1 MAHGFK
7 KHKSTCLCLRKVLV
21 GPFLLVV
28 LPPVVFPSMSW
39 VLLVFPV
46 DEYHFLGLFLVLVS
60 YQCQHLVEPL
70 LSVRWFP
77 GLNFD
82 VMELR
87 RQFVFI
93 FDVKTIIKIEKEHL
107 T

>member
-7 KHKSTCLCLRKVLV
+7 KHSSTCLCLRKDLV
-21 GPFLLVV
+21 GPLLLAV

-46 DEYHFLGLFLVLVS
+46 EDCHFLVLFLVD
-60 YQCQHLVEPL
+60 PL
-70 LSVRWFP
+70 LSVRLFP

-87 RQFVFI
+87 RQFVFY
-93 FDVKTIIKIEKEHL
+93 F
-107 T
+107 